1 MRKIYFFLLFVAVS
15 LVLHANPKV
24 HVAIKHKGIDV
35 KAVIK
40 KANALQEQDYAI
52 PSWTLFKEALTKI
65 TATPNEVNARALQR
79 AVAGLKSKQTP
90 FNVNMT
96 FHGDPTHSMGF
107 DWITNQGIA
116 KGTVE
121 LVKGKAM
128 TTSAFARPDFSF
140 PADTT
145 NYTVN
150 YCVKENG
157 LLEAAGI
164 ADNSKRSY
172 TSHKALA
179 AGLEPNTTYSFRVG
193 VEGAWSEIGSFTTA
207 KEGKDAFSFI
217 YFTDPQANTADMFN
231 TSRKTLHAARKMYP
245 ADNFALTCG
254 DLVETHGTN
263 NAEWEYEQFF
273 ATQQD
278 IWYSTPLAP
287 IMGNHDITTN
297 RNFTRHF
304 NTEPTAF
311 DQRMAKV
318 PGSVYSFVYGDA
330 LFLAMDYENYKDAAY
345 LDSLAYWVKNQV
357 AAHPDVKWKIA
368 FYHKSMYT
376 GAEHQKDKDGKLVR
390 EKFTPLFDSL
400 KIDLAIQGHD
410 HVYEVIGPLKNKALV
425 PDAVSGQTVSTPTV
439 RDNLT
444 GKWGG
449 RYNVKEGTLYF
460 LNNSAGKKK
469 YEPLSKQAMTEQ
481 EASIGMNNYFSLFT
495 GRFGQTG
502 EPTFSHISVSS
513 SSIDIETYTVD
524 DNGLPSLFDKFS
536 IVKE

>member
-1 MRKIYFFLLFVAVS
+1 MRKIYFFLLLLS
-15 LVLHANPKV
+15 LSSALYANPKV
-24 HVAIKHKGIDV
+24 HVANKHKVTDV
-35 KAVIK
+35 NAVLK
-40 KANALQEQDYAI
+40 KANELQEQDYAI
-52 PSWTLFKEALTKI
+52 PSWTLFRKALTK
-65 TATPNEVNARALQR
+65 ATLAPNQENARALQQ
-79 AVAGLKSKQTP
+79 AVAALKLKQTP

-96 FHGDPTHSMGF
+96 FHGDPTSSMGF
-107 DWITNQGIA
+107 DWVTNQGID

-121 LVKGKAM
+121 LVKGSAVAA
-128 TTSAFARPDFSF
+128 SAFTHPAFSF
-140 PADTT
+140 DADTA

-157 LLEAAGI
+157 LLDAAGF

-172 TSHKALA
+172 ASHKALA
-179 AGLEPNTTYSFRVG
+179 KGLEPNTTYSFRVG
-193 VEGAWSEIGSFTTA
+193 FAGAWSEIGSFTTA
-207 KEGKDAFSFI
+207 KTGKDSFSFI
-217 YFTDPQANTADMFN
+217 YFTDPQANTEEMFN
-231 TSRKTLHAARKMYP
+231 TSQKTLHAAKKMYP
-245 ADNFALTCG
+245 DDNFALTCG
-254 DLVETHGTN
+254 DLVESHGTN

-278 IWYSTPLAP
+278 IWYTTPLAP

-297 RNFTRHF
+297 RNFTHHF

-330 LFLAMDYENYKDAAY
+330 LFMAMDYENYKDAAY
-345 LDSLAYWVKNQV
+345 LDSIAVWVKNQV
-357 AAHPDVKWKIA
+357 VAHPDVKWRIA

-376 GAEHQKDKDGKLVR
+376 GAEHQQDKDGKLVR

-444 GKWGG
+444 GKSGG
-449 RYNVKEGTLYF
+449 TYNVKEGTLYF

-469 YEPLSKQAMTEQ
+469 YEPLSKKAMDEQ
-481 EASIGMNNYFSLFT
+481 ETSIGMSNYFSLFT

-513 SSIDIETYTVD
+513 DAIHVVTYTVD
-524 DNGLPSLFDKFS
+524 DKGTATVFDKFQ
-536 IVKE
+536 IIK